1 MPATS
6 KKIIVTQNTLRFH
19 LTGVKSAGSSG
30 WSVAKT
36 ADVFRKRLKSEA
48 LPGSC
53 ASNGTGVDCR
63 CGFGKSD

>member
-1 MPATS
+1 M
-6 KKIIVTQNTLRFH
+6 KIIVTQNTLRFH
-19 LTGVKSAGSSG
+19 LTGLSRQVPLGGLLQKLLMFSQ
-30 WSVAKT
+30 T
-36 ADVFRKRLKSEA
+36 TESEA